1 MNLVVAIPCL
11 NESET
16 IATVVRSI
24 PRNLDRVS
32 KVVVLVIDD
41 GSKDN
46 TAQLAREAGAEVV
59 SHGVNK
65 GLGIAFQSAVE
76 WSLRNKMDLMV
87 TTDGDGQFDPND
99 IPKLIAPIVDG
110 RADFVTAS
118 RFISDEYLPQGIPPV
133 KLWGNRQMSKLISSL
148 TGSSY
153 YDVACGFRAYSKQ
166 CLLNLNLFGQF
177 TYTQEVFLDLSYKRF
192 RIQEVPSR
200 VKYFEGRKSRMAHS
214 IAKYA
219 LNTSKI
225 IGRAYLSY
233 YPLKLFWSMASVL
246 FAIGGSLFAV
256 FIAHFMQ
263 TGKFTGYLWAG
274 FSGGFLLGTALFLF
288 ILGLVVE
295 MLDRIRVNQERSLAL
310 LKQKVFYG
318 E

>member
-24 PRNLDRVS
+24 PRNIDRVS
-32 KVVVLVIDD
+32 KVVVLVVDD

-76 WSLRNKMDLMV
+76 WSLKNKMDLMV
-87 TTDGDGQFDPND
+87 TTDGDGQFDAND
-99 IPKLIAPIVDG
+99 IPRLIAPIVDG
-110 RADFVTAS
+110 QADFVTAS
-118 RFISDEYLPQGIPPV
+118 RFISDDYLPQGIPPV

-200 VKYFEGRKSRMAHS
+200 VRYFEGRKSRMAHS
-214 IAKYA
+214 IVKYA

-233 YPLKLFWSMASVL
+233 YPLKLFWSMAAVL

-256 FIAHFMQ
+256 FIGHFMQ

-274 FSGGFLLGTALFLF
+274 FSGGTLLGTALFLF